1 MESIGEFGISDID
14 KIKKITLNE
23 GLKEIGSWAFSGL
36 KIKSIVIPNSVEV
49 IGGYIFGCCNKLKKI
64 YCRAKSKPVQWDDM
78 WNSEGSEDVC
88 FDVIWGY
95 TGK

>member
-36 KIKSIVIPNSVEV
+36 KIKSIVISSSVEV
-49 IGGYIFGCCNKLKKI
+49 IGGYIFGCCNK
-64 YCRAKSKPVQWDDM
+64 Y
-78 WNSEGSEDVC
+78 
-88 FDVIWGY
+88 
-95 TGK
+95 

>member
-1 MESIGEFGISDID
+1 M
-14 KIKKITLNE
+14 
-23 GLKEIGSWAFSGL
+23 
-36 KIKSIVIPNSVEV
+36 IPSSVEV
-49 IGGYIFGCCNKLKKI
+49 IGGYILGCCNKLKKI